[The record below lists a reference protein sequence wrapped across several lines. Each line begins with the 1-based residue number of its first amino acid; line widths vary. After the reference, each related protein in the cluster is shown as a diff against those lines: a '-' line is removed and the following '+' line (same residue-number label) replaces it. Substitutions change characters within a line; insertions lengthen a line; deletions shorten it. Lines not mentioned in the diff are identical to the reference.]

1 MQNKSKKISSTTR
14 KIKVLKFKKEL
25 GFSTTA
31 ERSALMSKI
40 RSTET
45 KPEQLL
51 RKELWK
57 VGVRYRINVKALPG
71 SPDIVVRKKKLV
83 VFVDGEFWHGYNWAI
98 KRKKIKTNRKFWIP
112 KIERNMQR
120 DLENTGALKKL
131 GFRVLRF
138 WEHEI
143 KKDSNKCIKKIMT
156 VIKKQMLVL
165 RQAQ

>member
-1 MQNKSKKISSTTR
+1 MNK

-25 GFSTTA
+25 GFQTTA

-51 RKELWK
+51 KKELWK
-57 VGVRYRINVKALPG
+57 AGVRYRINVKALPG
-71 SPDIVVRKKKLV
+71 SPDIVVRKKMLV
-83 VFVDGEFWHGYNWAI
+83 VFADGEFWHGYNWDI
-98 KRKKIKTNRKFWIP
+98 KKKKIKTNRKFWIP

-120 DLENTGALKKL
+120 DIENTKALKKL
-131 GFRVLRF
+131 GFKVLRF

-143 KKDSNKCIKKIMT
+143 KKDTEKCVKKIMSA
-156 VIKKQMLVL
+156 INKQMV
-165 RQAQ
+165 